1 VFGVILI
8 VCVEGAAMVQCFSN
22 EPGFDSGCH
31 LYELLLW
38 VIWSNCSRATQKAS
52 LFTWSDPLN
61 VECRTL
67 KGTGSIVKVTVL
79 TGTVMYVYYIFQPPV
94 SSGATLIVAPH
105 SITHQ
110 WVDEVLRHV
119 AVDALQIFVSSLYLL
134 NLLMARYDHC
144 NCHVM

>member
-1 VFGVILI
+1 VWKVRPWFSASVMNLGLILA
-8 VCVEGAAMVQCFSN
+8 VTCMNCCYGLG
-22 EPGFDSGCH
+22 P
-31 LYELLLW
+31 
-38 VIWSNCSRATQKAS
+38 IWSDCHRAAQKAS

-61 VECRTL
+61 VECRML
-67 KGTGSIVKVTVL
+67 KDTGSIVKVTVL